1 MTANPLTY
9 AIAQVNSSISACC
22 KFISANDI
30 GKSREVEGRIR
41 KQSHQYGFYISNE
54 AGRLMFDCRCEK
66 GQNEDCFITIRW
78 NDDFET
84 SSRFIYY
91 GQGTRNE
98 ARITR
103 YGDDFE
109 YLKEDYLGS
118 LLVLC
123 RQSPEYYTATVLTS
137 DDDIET
143 FLSQFSLPMRR
154 FNIIDCGHIVTPE
167 EVLQNTFNEILAAYA
182 TFPETKVMS
191 KLARESFNNAYG
203 LNDRGV
209 VSNPDSALTSWL
221 NVESMLFYQ
230 LEEKIYQPIY
240 SQSFRCCQDL
250 IQFSNEILNRRKSR
264 AGKSLEHHL
273 ASVFDA
279 AQLRYE
285 EQCITE
291 GNRKPD
297 FIFPGSEEYHN
308 YEFPAE
314 DLVFLGAKTTC
325 KDRWRQVL
333 NEAARIDDKFLF
345 TLQPGISTN
354 QLQEMRDS
362 RLTLVVP
369 RQNKDSFDP
378 DYRDDIYTLH
388 DFVSMVK
395 VKQEHMPHNFLF

>member
-1 MTANPLTY
+1 MTENPLSY
-9 AIAQVNSSISACC
+9 AIEQVNRSIVACC

-30 GKSREVEGRIR
+30 GRSREVEGQIR

-54 AGRLMFDCRCEK
+54 AGRQMFDCQCEK
-66 GQNEDCFITIRW
+66 GQNEDRFIRIRW

-91 GQGTRNE
+91 GRGTRNE
-98 ARITR
+98 SRITR

-109 YLKEDYLGS
+109 YLREDYLGS

-123 RQSPEYYTATVLTS
+123 RQSPEYYTAVVLTS

-143 FLSQFSLPMRR
+143 FLSQFSLPMKR
-154 FNIIDCGHIVTPE
+154 FNMIERNNIITPE
-167 EVLQNTFNEILAAYA
+167 DVLQDAFNDILAAYA
-182 TFPETKVMS
+182 DFPETRVMS
-191 KLARESFNNAYG
+191 SLARDSFNSAYG
-203 LNDRGV
+203 ISDRAV
-209 VSNPDSALTSWL
+209 VSNPDKTLLDWL
-221 NVESMLFYQ
+221 NAESSLFYQ
-230 LEEKIYQPIY
+230 LEEKIYRPTY
-240 SQSFRCCQDL
+240 SRPFSCCQDL
-250 IQFSNEILNRRKSR
+250 VRFSNEILNRRKSR

-285 EQCITE
+285 EQCVTE
-291 GNRKPD
+291 GRRKPD

-354 QLQEMRDS
+354 QLQEMRES

-369 RQNKDSFDP
+369 RQNRDSFDP
-378 DYRDDIYTLH
+378 NYRDNIYTLH

-395 VKQEHMPHNFLF
+395 VKQEHMPHSFLF